1 MPNVKSRED
10 QVMGKIVKFCS
21 SCDESFDNKFSFC
34 PNCAEALDTFE
45 MNPVNGNKT
54 EEVSK
59 TQEVAA
65 TENFE
70 IQKPAFL
77 TTEGKEMKANTI
89 AASSADDDI
98 LELDVEGNGS
108 AGKIEIPPEVETSF
122 QDDSFETAE
131 VDTVVSKIPQIT
143 EKYADTPNHAY
154 DYKTFTAS
162 GNESKKAND
171 NFHITVIQEK
181 NVKERNALLLGATAL
196 MLALTFGGF
205 IYSLFAKDL
214 DLAAIDGNSY
224 NTLVPMVD
232 DPTITADDK
241 ERPKDEDKG
250 GGGGGGGGN
259 DVRQA
264 SKGRYA
270 SQSSFDPIIAPDT
283 NLIQRKSDTPYEA
296 TTKGKRQYERTPEN
310 LGIPNSSSL
319 DTSNGRGDR
328 GGIGDGRGGGQ
339 GNGEGLGLGNGEG
352 EGAGDG
358 KGKGDGNNTGDK
370 GGDRDRRVSPPKDNN
385 VAAKPGGVTTPFKL
399 LSKPK
404 PKYSDEARKN
414 NIKGTVRVRVQ
425 FLANGQIGNVTP
437 INSLGY
443 GLTENAIA
451 AARSI
456 QFEPPKRNG
465 VAQATTKVIDF
476 NFTIY

>member
-1 MPNVKSRED
+1 
-10 QVMGKIVKFCS
+10 MGKIVKFCS
-21 SCDESFDNKFSFC
+21 GCDESFDNKFSFC
-34 PNCAEALDTFE
+34 PNCAEALETFE

-54 EEVSK
+54 EEINK
-59 TQEVAA
+59 TEELAAAEKFEV
-65 TENFE
+65 
-70 IQKPAFL
+70 QKPAFL
-77 TTEGKEMKANTI
+77 TTESNETMAKTI

-108 AGKIEIPPEVETSF
+108 AGKIEMPSEVEASF
-122 QDDSFETAE
+122 QNDSFETDE

-143 EKYADTPNHAY
+143 EKYADTPDHAY

-162 GNESKKAND
+162 GNEFKKAND
-171 NFHITVIQEK
+171 NYQITVIQEK
-181 NVKERNALLLGATAL
+181 HVKERNVLLLGATAL

-214 DLAAIDGNSY
+214 DLAAVDGNSY
-224 NTLVPMVD
+224 NTLIPMVD
-232 DPTITADDK
+232 DPTITEDEY

-296 TTKGKRQYERTPEN
+296 TTKGKRQYERTDER
-310 LGIPNSSSL
+310 LGIPNSASL
-319 DTSNGRGDR
+319 DLSNGTGER

-339 GNGEGLGLGNGEG
+339 GSGEESGLGTGKDG
-352 EGAGDG
+352 GAGDG
-358 KGKGDGNNTGDK
+358 KDGGDGNDGGSK
-370 GGDRDRRVSPPKDNN
+370 GGDRDRRVPPANNKDT
-385 VAAKPGGVTTPFKL
+385 AKSGGVSTPFKL
-399 LSKPK
+399 LSKPR
-404 PKYSDEARKN
+404 PSYTDEARKN

-425 FLANGQIGNVTP
+425 FLANGQIGSVTP

-443 GLTENAIA
+443 GLTEKAIA